1 MRSQPALFRWYRN
14 RFLTTGERCEISV
27 QLTGPGQQ
35 VTLMPGVSS
44 LQPNPFSNIRKP
56 PIMKHTPI
64 IATLVLLFSLLS
76 GFSHAQEAA
85 ININTADVSTLAS
98 LQGIGEGKAQAIVE
112 YRRVLQLDPNSVTGN
127 FYLGLMLAGRGDV
140 EQALPYF
147 RKTTEVKP
155 DWAAGQFNLAMAL
168 AEVDQAEQAVVH
180 LQETLR
186 LRPVDL
192 TTQIRLT
199 WTLAAHPDP
208 RFRNAEQAVYWGQ
221 YVCEATKNKLPGA
234 LDALAAAYAEQGDFD
249 RAVTTLHQAV
259 ERVLAVKQDAN
270 TQEMEHRLQLYQNGE
285 PYRSSR

>member
-1 MRSQPALFRWYRN
+1 MMRSQPALFRWYRN

-112 YRRVLQLDPNSVTGN
+112 YREANGPFASTAD
-127 FYLGLMLAGRGDV
+127 LAQVKGIGERTV
-140 EQALPYF
+140 E
-147 RKTTEVKP
+147 K
-155 DWAAGQFNLAMAL
+155 N
-168 AEVDQAEQAVVH
+168 AE
-180 LQETLR
+180 
-186 LRPVDL
+186 
-192 TTQIRLT
+192 RLT
-199 WTLAAHPDP
+199 
-208 RFRNAEQAVYWGQ
+208 
-221 YVCEATKNKLPGA
+221 
-234 LDALAAAYAEQGDFD
+234 
-249 RAVTTLHQAV
+249 V
-259 ERVLAVKQDAN
+259 E
-270 TQEMEHRLQLYQNGE
+270 
-285 PYRSSR
+285 